1 MENMRIIV
9 GLIATVLI
17 VIALWRKFQRSKLQR
32 EASEKLLFSDVISLF
47 KNPSISDGIAIG
59 SRRCDG
65 EYAGENF
72 QLQTIT
78 DTLAVRKLPSLWL
91 MVTLPSK
98 LPVTAKLNMMMR
110 PAGPTS
116 FSNFDFLDHMISA
129 PAGFPEHAVLRSDKP
144 SGFANLQSVK
154 RHLSLFA
161 NTKFKELLITPQGL
175 RIVMQAAEA
184 DRAYYGVLR
193 NARFNDTRIDPA
205 IVKQIMDT
213 LLALKTELTDDQA
226 S

>member
-1 MENMRIIV
+1 MDNMRIIFW
-9 GLIATVLI
+9 LLAAVLI
-17 VIALWRKFQRSKLQR
+17 VIALWRKFQKSKLQR
-32 EASEKLLFSDVISLF
+32 EASDKLLFSDVIGLF
-47 KNPSISDGIAIG
+47 KNPTISEGTSMG

-78 DTLAVRKLPSLWL
+78 DTLATRKLPSLWL
-91 MVTLPSK
+91 MITLPANI
-98 LPVTAKLNMMMR
+98 PVTAKLDMMMR

-116 FSNFDFLDHMISA
+116 FSNFDFLDHMIST

-144 SGFANLQSVK
+144 SGYANLENVK
-154 RHLSLFA
+154 RHLGLFA
-161 NTKFKELLITPQGL
+161 NAKFKELLITPQGL

-193 NARFNDTRIDPA
+193 NARFNDVCIDHT
-205 IVKQIMDT
+205 IVKQTMDT
-213 LLALKTELTDDQA
+213 LLALKAELKDDQE

>member
-1 MENMRIIV
+1 MENMRIIFW
-9 GLIATVLI
+9 LLAAVLI
-17 VIALWRKFQRSKLQR
+17 VIALWRKFQKSRFQR
-32 EASEKLLFSDVISLF
+32 EASEKLLLSDVISLL
-47 KNPSISDGIAIG
+47 KNPSIGDGTSIG
-59 SRRCDG
+59 SKRCEG
-65 EYAGENF
+65 EYSGEVF

-91 MVTLPSK
+91 MITLPCTI
-98 LPVTAKLNMMMR
+98 PVTAKLDMMMR

-129 PAGFPEHAVLRSDKP
+129 PTGFPEYAVLRSDKT
-144 SGFANLQSVK
+144 SGFANLENVK

-193 NARFNDTRIDPA
+193 NARFNDTRIDPV
-205 IVKQIMDT
+205 IVKQMMDT
-213 LLALKTELTDDQA
+213 LLALKAELKDDQ
-226 S
+226 SS